1 MKIRKIILHFFIFGT
16 FIFYIYNLIN
26 FQFSK
31 EGAFYKEMAKK
42 QFFIKRII
50 QGKRGTIYDRKSKI
64 LAVSL
69 REGNEWKRVYPYGEI
84 CAPFI
89 GIVGKDGRGL
99 EGIEYYYDRVLSGE
113 KGFQVLYRTR
123 NGKLVNLP
131 DFKNKEPKDGKDII
145 LTIDVDLQEISYKNL
160 KECIRENN
168 AKRGFVIIMNPKT
181 GEILTCVSYPSFDP
195 HKIPNNFLPDWR
207 ALPITYLYEPGSVF
221 KIVTYG
227 AFIKERLYNKF
238 QQIDITPGSLIIRG
252 LEIHDPEPHLRKK
265 NLVLP
270 SEVIVYSS
278 NIGIS
283 KIALL
288 LPPKKIYE
296 TALLM
301 GFGVKTG
308 IDFPGEESG
317 KLKDYR
323 EWDEHYQAN
332 FSFGQGVFV
341 NGLQIALAYA
351 IIANGGYLLEPF
363 ILKEVIDG
371 EKLKVR
377 NYPKIIRKV
386 FNDEEIRIIKNTL
399 RMVVE
404 EGTGRNAKIP
414 GISVCGKTGTAQK
427 FDVYERKYDMD
438 KGIMSFVGFF
448 PEEDPEY
455 LIYIMIDEPEKGRF
469 ASEIV
474 APYFKKI
481 VQEMLPLIKPLKEFE
496 KSLIARNEI
505 E

>member
-1 MKIRKIILHFFIFGT
+1 MKIRKITLNSLILGT

-26 FQFSK
+26 FQLSK
-31 EGAFYKEMAKK
+31 EGVFYKEMAKK
-42 QFFIKRII
+42 QFFIKKII

-64 LAVSL
+64 LAISL
-69 REGNEWKRVYPYGEI
+69 RDKDEWKRVYPYGEI
-84 CAPFI
+84 CAPLI
-89 GIVGKDGRGL
+89 GIVGKDENGL
-99 EGIEYYYDRVLSGE
+99 EGIEYHYDEMLCGE
-113 KGFQVLYRTR
+113 RKIQVLYRTR

-145 LTIDVDLQEISYKNL
+145 LTIDVDLQEVAYKNL

-181 GEILTCVSYPSFDP
+181 GEILTCASYPSFDP
-195 HKIPNNFLPDWR
+195 HRIPHEFSSDYR

-221 KIVTYG
+221 KIVTY
-227 AFIKERLYNKF
+227 ATFIKEKMYEKF
-238 QQIDITPGSLIIRG
+238 KQIDITPGSLIIRG

-288 LPPKKIYE
+288 LPSKKIYE

-323 EWDEHYQAN
+323 EWDDHYKAN

-341 NGLQIALAYA
+341 NGLQVALAYA
-351 IIANGGYLLEPF
+351 IIANGGYLVEPF
-363 ILKEVIDG
+363 ILKEIIDG
-371 EKLKVR
+371 EKVKV
-377 NYPKIIRKV
+377 NSYPKIIRKV
-386 FNDEEIRIIKNTL
+386 FNDEEIKIIKNTL
-399 RMVVE
+399 RMVIE
-404 EGTGRNAKIP
+404 EGTGRKAKIA
-414 GISVCGKTGTAQK
+414 GIPICGKTGTGQK
-427 FDVYERKYDMD
+427 FNIQEKKYDTD
-438 KGIMSFVGFF
+438 KEIMSFVGFF
-448 PEEDPEY
+448 PEENPEY
-455 LIYIMIDEPEKGRF
+455 LIYIMIDEPERGRF

-481 VQEMLPLIKPLKEFE
+481 VEEMIPIIKPLKEFE